1 MTAARKIMVVVVIL
15 TGLVALAA
23 SRLTVEHALVGN
35 PTAVTAAS
43 IETALDRYETDH
55 GQYPRLGFNLDELA
69 INPDG
74 TSLES
79 PYFSGPPR
87 DGWGHPFQYTLL
99 NGKATI
105 YSAGPD
111 GIFDT
116 KDDIYARGLE
126 CKKRYVFR

>member
-1 MTAARKIMVVVVIL
+1 MIVVATL
-15 TGLVALAA
+15 AGLVVLAA

-43 IETALDRYETDH
+43 IETALNRYETDH
-55 GQYPRLGFNLDELA
+55 GHYPPPGFNLDQLA
-69 INPDG
+69 ISPDG
-74 TSLES
+74 TALER

-87 DGWGHPFQYTLL
+87 DAWEHPFRYLLL
-99 NGKATI
+99 NGKPKI
-105 YSAGPD
+105 FSAGPD

-126 CKKRYVFR
+126 CKTRYVFR